1 MFSFWRRYVIIK
13 IIELRLI
20 HNYSLLRI
28 SLSISVLIIECNSHR
43 YQLVIIVV
51 SILKMGKLRLRIVK
65 SHSRS
70 HWDQSGK
77 DYSSRPRNF
86 FPWAVTNWYLLL
98 IFFFCYCDLNLWF
111 GRWEIWAL
119 LLNTIQQSLRHRLV
133 FFWDCISLSWPGW
146 PWTHSVAQ
154 ADPPNSVGWGA
165 GITGLCHQA
174 QWYLPF
180 KKKLYILF

>member
-28 SLSISVLIIECNSHR
+28 SLSMSVLIIECNSHR

-98 IFFFCYCDLNLWF
+98 IFFF
-111 GRWEIWAL
+111 L
-119 LLNTIQQSLRHRLV
+119 LLRLEPVIWKMGDLGSVTEHYPAISAPPSGFLLRLYLTKLTRLALNS
-133 FFWDCISLSWPGW
+133 FRSPGWSSQLSWLRSWDHRPM
-146 PWTHSVAQ
+146 PPSSV
-154 ADPPNSVGWGA
+154 
-165 GITGLCHQA
+165 
-174 QWYLPF
+174 
-180 KKKLYILF
+180 ILAI